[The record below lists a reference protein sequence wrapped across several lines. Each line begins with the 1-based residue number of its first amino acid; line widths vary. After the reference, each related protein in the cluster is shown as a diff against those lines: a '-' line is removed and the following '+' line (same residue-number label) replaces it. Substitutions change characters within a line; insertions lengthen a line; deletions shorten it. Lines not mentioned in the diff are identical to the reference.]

1 MSRAIGML
9 ETYGLLPAI
18 EGLDAAVKSANVS
31 VRSFVY
37 VSGGLIT
44 WVVDG
49 EVGAVRVAVAAGK
62 AAASRVGEVVSDHV
76 IARAALDVAE
86 MLPPPQRP
94 GGRKGGTGIHR
105 REFPVKE
112 KELKPVKPDTAAAPV
127 DTGPEQAK
135 TPVGYLSAEN
145 TWQSELDAM
154 GVHAL
159 RTLARQTEGVE
170 LSRVE
175 IRDAR
180 KDSLVK
186 AIINARIKARG

>member
-1 MSRAIGML
+1 MSRAMGML
-9 ETYGLLPAI
+9 ETYGLISAI

-37 VSGGLIT
+37 VSSGLIT
-44 WVVDG
+44 WIVEG

-62 AAASRVGEVVSDHV
+62 AAASRVGDVVSDHV

-86 MLPPPQRP
+86 MMPPPKRP
-94 GGRKGGTGIHR
+94 GGRKDGTGICR
-105 REFPVKE
+105 REFPVKG
-112 KELKPVKPDTAAAPV
+112 KEPKPV
-127 DTGPEQAK
+127 DTGPEQVQVPAGH
-135 TPVGYLSAEN
+135 TTAEN
-145 TWQSELDAM
+145 TWQEELEAM

-170 LSRVE
+170 LSRIE

-180 KDSLVK
+180 KDPLVK

>member
-1 MSRAIGML
+1 MGML

-18 EGLDAAVKSANVS
+18 EGLDAAIKSANVS
-31 VRSFVY
+31 VRSFEY

-44 WVVDG
+44 WIVDG

-62 AAASRVGEVVSDHV
+62 AAASRVGDVVSDHV
-76 IARAALDVAE
+76 IARTALDVAE

-105 REFPVKE
+105 REFPVKD
-112 KELKPVKPDTAAAPV
+112 KKPEPVEPVTVAAPV
-127 DTGPEQAK
+127 DTKPEQVQKATK
-135 TPVGYLSAEN
+135 NPAAEN
-145 TWQSELDAM
+145 ISQGELEAM

-159 RTLARQTEGVE
+159 RKLARQTEGVA
-170 LSRVE
+170 LSRIE

-180 KDSLVK
+180 KDSLVN
-186 AIINARIKARG
+186 AIINAWNKARG

>member
-9 ETYGLLPAI
+9 ETYGLVPAI

-62 AAASRVGEVVSDHV
+62 AAASRVGDVVSDHV

-86 MLPPPQRP
+86 MLPPPKRP
-94 GGRKGGTGIHR
+94 GKRKGGTGIHR
-105 REFPVKE
+105 REFPVKG
-112 KELKPVKPDTAAAPV
+112 KKPEPVTVTAPV
-127 DTGPEQAK
+127 DTGPEQAEK
-135 TPVGYLSAEN
+135 PVENPAAGN
-145 TWQSELDAM
+145 TWKDELEAM

-159 RTLARQTEGVE
+159 RTLARQTEGVA

-180 KDSLVK
+180 KDTLVN